1 MTLIQH
7 FGKGFKDYFGSDY
20 HTNFGKDGQ
29 LLKKLSDQYGE
40 EKVISGINYFF
51 NTYLLQDEFAMENP
65 SVGTF
70 SMKWNSM
77 ISKSSGKRALTK
89 QQKKVQS
96 SIENIVEV
104 DLD

>member
-20 HTNFGKDGQ
+20 HAKFGKDGQ
-29 LLKKLSDQYGE
+29 LLKQLSDQYGE